1 MWILAIVAL
10 LLFLLGLAVDRFKW
24 YGLISGYNMMKQ
36 EEKERVDVRKVARL
50 VAWMCYGIGLTFL
63 LIVAIDVYQ
72 LNLPLEPI
80 FLVLFVFIVA
90 MMWRMQRYDGNIYDE
105 DGRIRPGGKKRLI
118 PVVLVSLLL
127 LIGVPALLLWFS
139 QPTEVTVTEDALII
153 EGVYGREVPFEDIT
167 NVSLTTLPEMKRR
180 TNGAATSTRLTG
192 HFKSE
197 DDEDVL
203 LFVDRSV
210 DEVIRIDW
218 TDKPVYMN
226 LATTD
231 ETVQLYETLANQQ
244 K

>member
-10 LLFLLGLAVDRFKW
+10 FLFLLGFAVDRLGW
-24 YGLISGYNMMKQ
+24 HRLISGYHTMTK
-36 EEKERVDVRKVARL
+36 EEKERVDFKKVARL

-72 LNLPLEPI
+72 LNLPLEPV
-80 FLVLFVFIVA
+80 FVVLFVFIVA

-127 LIGVPALLLWFS
+127 LVGVPALFLWFS
-139 QPTEVTVTEDALII
+139 QPTEVTVTVDTFTI
-153 EGVYGREVPFEDIT
+153 EGAYGREVPIDDIT
-167 NVSLTTLPEMKRR
+167 NVSLTTLPDMKRR

-218 TDKPVYMN
+218 TDKPIYMN